1 MNWILGIAMLGL
13 GGVALEIYLD
23 FLKQA
28 KAIRD
33 EQRAKQQKIEVH
45 RRAIEEAT
53 TDAEGVTKK
62 VGDIE
67 VELKTVKKSISE
79 TRAEI
84 RGIEEKERRLHP
96 TRHHLED
103 AEGGQ
108 Q

>member
-1 MNWILGIAMLGL
+1 MTWLLGIALLGL

-23 FLKQA
+23 FLKKVA
-28 KAIRD
+28 AIRD
-33 EQRAKQQKIEVH
+33 EQRVKQQQTEVH

-53 TDAEGVTKK
+53 TETAGVTKK

-67 VELKTVKKSISE
+67 VELKNVKKSISE

-84 RGIEEKERRLHP
+84 RGMEEKDRRLHP

-103 AEGGQ
+103 TEGGN
-108 Q
+108 